1 MNFTKIILSSI
12 LILFVQFSF
21 SQKTKIS
28 STDNSR
34 QNPAF
39 FATTITVTT
48 KGISTIPNLMLGKP
62 AAIFDMILGKKRL
75 SFEPKFRFALDGKP
89 WSFQFWWR
97 YKLIQKEKFN
107 LNIGARPNFSFK
119 TKTATINNVTNEVIV
134 AQRNLGGEVAPSY
147 YITENISLIPYYLY
161 LYGIDKNTTKN
172 TNFFA
177 FRTNFTNISISDYI
191 SLGII
196 PQIYYLKMDSA
207 DGVYFAS
214 TFSLQKKNFPFSISS
229 MFNQEIKSN
238 IDGSQHFIWNVSLI
252 YSFNKQFIKKQ

>member
-48 KGISTIPNLMLGKP
+48 KGISTIPNLTLGKP

-107 LNIGARPNFSFK
+107 L
-119 TKTATINNVTNEVIV
+119 
-134 AQRNLGGEVAPSY
+134 
-147 YITENISLIPYYLY
+147 
-161 LYGIDKNTTKN
+161 
-172 TNFFA
+172 
-177 FRTNFTNISISDYI
+177 
-191 SLGII
+191 
-196 PQIYYLKMDSA
+196 
-207 DGVYFAS
+207 
-214 TFSLQKKNFPFSISS
+214 
-229 MFNQEIKSN
+229 
-238 IDGSQHFIWNVSLI
+238 
-252 YSFNKQFIKKQ
+252 